1 MNTNEFIQVSKSLI
15 HNPNLEGRIS
25 YTLSDHIEWEIQK
38 DFAFRPSRRMEL
50 IVITWMR
57 RHTYVVLTKIYIKK
71 GKLYKEVNLESNSTS
86 EICCS
91 SLPSVH
97 TSSTDNHHQVYQLD
111 SSFEKHIWAF

>member
-57 RHTYVVLTKIYIKK
+57 RHTYVVLTKIYI
-71 GKLYKEVNLESNSTS
+71 
-86 EICCS
+86 
-91 SLPSVH
+91 
-97 TSSTDNHHQVYQLD
+97 
-111 SSFEKHIWAF
+111 